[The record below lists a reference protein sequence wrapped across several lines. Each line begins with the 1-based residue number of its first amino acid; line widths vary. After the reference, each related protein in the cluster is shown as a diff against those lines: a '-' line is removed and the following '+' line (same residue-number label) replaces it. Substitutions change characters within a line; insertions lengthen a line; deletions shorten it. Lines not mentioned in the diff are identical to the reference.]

1 MVTLVTLVMV
11 ISVYFTGEE
20 ARSCRLSTTV
30 TRCLRHS
37 QVSTRCVY
45 LSTRWVF
52 ATPLFLSVHLCSAN
66 IIIIYT
72 WARSNHTCINLK
84 VRSAVK
90 SHNTFFVIYSCQGR
104 WGSILYNGGQA
115 RVLAT
120 NKAPFPSDKRRL
132 PGNNLLFASQCM
144 NLTVS
149 FPNPPAFLSG
159 WDPHVQNFYHSYHL
173 LQILCKKKILKIS
186 TQSMR

>member
-1 MVTLVTLVMV
+1 MVTLVMV

-37 QVSTRCVY
+37 QVSARCVY

-66 IIIIYT
+66 IFILCT
-72 WARSNHTCINLK
+72 WARSNQTCINLK

-104 WGSILYNGGQA
+104 WAGGAVYCIMAGRREYWQQTKHLSLQTNVGSQVTICC
-115 RVLAT
+115 
-120 NKAPFPSDKRRL
+120 L
-132 PGNNLLFASQCM
+132 PVNA
-144 NLTVS
+144 
-149 FPNPPAFLSG
+149 
-159 WDPHVQNFYHSYHL
+159 
-173 LQILCKKKILKIS
+173 
-186 TQSMR
+186 